1 MLWVGHNTVTNR
13 IDSKMPKRSG
23 AQSIVETTSEERLIP
38 EIRAR
43 LAKKLSHQGLHVSEI
58 ARVLRVTQPA
68 VTQYLKGRRGVALQ
82 GIAKIDILLDPLA
95 EKLFQRSREGLGVE
109 TAELLETARQ
119 IIVMNSGRRIAA
131 HEERDPRLA
140 KLLELLGNRL
150 RLELDAAEKYLEL
163 AKRASDNYTK
173 LLLRMI
179 AADSIR
185 HGDVISQLMS
195 WLENGGGSEG
205 SIPDEA
211 LLKSMLSLEDSA
223 GEASLTAEVEV
234 DHPVARLLLRWID
247 IDEGKHEKM
256 LSGLVSLSKK
266 RKAPYRRAPEAG

>member
-1 MLWVGHNTVTNR
+1 MT
-13 IDSKMPKRSG
+13 KRTLTRPWLE
-23 AQSIVETTSEERLIP
+23 AFSEERLIP

-43 LAKKLSHQGLHVSEI
+43 LAKKLSHQGLRVSEI
-58 ARVLRVTQPA
+58 ARALKVTQPA
-68 VTQYLKGRRGVALQ
+68 VTQYLKGRRGAALQ
-82 GIAKIDILLDPLA
+82 GVANVDILLDPLA
-95 EKLFQRSREGLGVE
+95 EKVGQRSRTGLGVE

-119 IIVMNSGRRIAA
+119 IIVMNAGRGSVVREESGSS
-131 HEERDPRLA
+131 HT
-140 KLLELLGNRL
+140 KLLELLNSRL

-163 AKRASDNYTK
+163 ANRASDDYTK

-195 WLENGGGSEG
+195 WLEAGSRFQG
-205 SIPDEA
+205 SLPDEA
-211 LLKSMLSLEDSA
+211 LLKSMLSIEDSA
-223 GEASLTAEVEV
+223 GEASLTDEVEV

-256 LSGLVSLSKK
+256 VGGLVALSADRRKSLQ
-266 RKAPYRRAPEAG
+266 RKRRAEG

>member
-1 MLWVGHNTVTNR
+1 VIGV
-13 IDSKMPKRSG
+13 P
-23 AQSIVETTSEERLIP
+23 SEERLIP

-43 LAKKLSHQGLHVSEI
+43 LAKKLAHQGFRVSEI
-58 ARVLRVTQPA
+58 AHALKVTQPA
-68 VTQYLKGRRGVALQ
+68 VTQYLKGRMGVTLQ
-82 GIAKIDILLDPLA
+82 GITNLDILLDPLA
-95 EKLFQRSREGLGVE
+95 EKLGQRVSSGLGVE

-119 IIVMNSGRRIAA
+119 IIVMNSGRSPAA
-131 HEERDPRLA
+131 QDTREPHLGR
-140 KLLELLGNRL
+140 LLELLGGRL

-163 AKRASDNYTK
+163 ANKASDNYTK

-195 WLENGGGSEG
+195 WLEAGGRSEG

-211 LLKSMLSLEDSA
+211 LLGGMLSIEDSA
-223 GEASLTAEVEV
+223 GEASLTKEVKV

-256 LSGLVSLSKK
+256 VSGLVALSAKR
-266 RKAPYRRAPEAG
+266 RKAIQRKTAAVD

>member
-1 MLWVGHNTVTNR
+1 
-13 IDSKMPKRSG
+13 MPKRNR
-23 AQSIVETTSEERLIP
+23 APITIETSSEERLMP

-43 LAKKLSHQGLHVSEI
+43 LAKKLSHQGLRVSEI
-58 ARVLRVTQPA
+58 AQVLKVTQPA
-68 VTQYLKGRRGVALQ
+68 VTQYLKGRRGVALP
-82 GIAKIDILLDPLA
+82 GTSSIDILLDPLA
-95 EKLFQRSREGLGVE
+95 EKLAQRSENGLGVE

-119 IIVMNSGRRIAA
+119 IIVMNTGRGIITK
-131 HEERDPRLA
+131 EREPHLG
-140 KLLELLGNRL
+140 KLMELLGGRL

-163 AKRASDNYTK
+163 ANRASDNYTK

-195 WLENGGGSEG
+195 WLETGGGVEG
-205 SIPDEA
+205 SVPDEA

-223 GEASLTAEVEV
+223 NEASLSKEVAV

-256 LSGLVSLSKK
+256 VSGLVSLSRQRKK
-266 RKAPYRRAPEAG
+266 IIQKKPALSN

>member
-1 MLWVGHNTVTNR
+1 MSKRNR
-13 IDSKMPKRSG
+13 
-23 AQSIVETTSEERLIP
+23 AQPRFENSSEERLIP

-43 LAKKLSHQGLHVSEI
+43 LAKKLSHRGLHVSEI
-58 ARVLRVTQPA
+58 ARILKVTQPA
-68 VTQYLKGRRGVALQ
+68 VTQYLKGRRGAVLQ
-82 GIAKIDILLDPLA
+82 DAPNIDILLDPLV
-95 EKLFQRSREGLGVE
+95 ENLSERSRTGLGVE

-119 IIVMNSGRRIAA
+119 IMVMNTGRGIVQQ
-131 HEERDPRLA
+131 EEREPRLS
-140 KLLELLGNRL
+140 KLMELLGGRL

-163 AKRASDNYTK
+163 ANRASDNYTK

-195 WLENGGGSEG
+195 WLEAGGRMEG

-211 LLKSMLSLEDSA
+211 LLKSMLAIEDSA
-223 GEASLTAEVEV
+223 GEASLTKEVEV

-256 LSGLVSLSKK
+256 VSGLVSLSANR
-266 RKAPYRRAPEAG
+266 RKARQRRTAQSG

>member
-1 MLWVGHNTVTNR
+1 MTKRTRPPNTVEN
-13 IDSKMPKRSG
+13 S
-23 AQSIVETTSEERLIP
+23 SEERLIP

-43 LAKKLSHQGLHVSEI
+43 LAKKLAHQGLRVGEI
-58 ARVLRVTQPA
+58 AKVLKVTQPA
-68 VTQYLKGRRGVALQ
+68 VTQYLRGKRGAAIQ
-82 GIAKIDILLDPLA
+82 GTTNTDILLDPLA
-95 EKLFQRSREGLGVE
+95 EKLAQRIRSGLGVE

-119 IIVMNSGRRIAA
+119 IIVMNTGRGIVTR
-131 HEERDPRLA
+131 EKEPRLGR
-140 KLLELLGNRL
+140 LMELLAGRL

-163 AKRASDNYTK
+163 ANRASDNYTK

-195 WLENGGGSEG
+195 WLEQGGGVEG
-205 SIPDEA
+205 SVPDET

-223 GEASLTAEVEV
+223 NEASLTKEVEV

-256 LSGLVSLSKK
+256 VSGLVSLSKQR
-266 RKAPYRRAPEAG
+266 RKSALRRPASES

>member
-1 MLWVGHNTVTNR
+1 
-13 IDSKMPKRSG
+13 MPKRSS
-23 AQSIVETTSEERLIP
+23 ARYTIEMTNEERLIP

-43 LAKKLSHQGLHVSEI
+43 LAKKLAHQGLRVSEI

-82 GIAKIDILLDPLA
+82 GITKIDILLDPLA
-95 EKLFQRSREGLGVE
+95 EKLGQRSREGLGVE

-119 IIVMNSGRRIAA
+119 IIVMNSGKVIAS
-131 HEERDPRLA
+131 HEHQDPGLG
-140 KLLELLGNRL
+140 KLLELLGGRL

-195 WLENGGGSEG
+195 WLETGGSSEG
-205 SIPDEA
+205 SIPDES

-223 GEASLTAEVEV
+223 GEASLTKEVEV

-266 RKAPYRRAPEAG
+266 RRSQSPRRVSEAS

>member
-1 MLWVGHNTVTNR
+1 
-13 IDSKMPKRSG
+13 MPKRTYSRPTF
-23 AQSIVETTSEERLIP
+23 ETSREERLIP

-43 LAKKLSHQGLHVSEI
+43 LAKKLSHQGFRVSEI
-58 ARVLRVTQPA
+58 ALALKVTQPA
-68 VTQYLKGRRGVALQ
+68 VTQYLKGRRGKALQ
-82 GIAKIDILLDPLA
+82 GVMNVDILLDPLA
-95 EKLFQRSREGLGVE
+95 EKLGQRSRSGLGVE

-119 IIVMNSGRRIAA
+119 VLVMNTGRGIITQ
-131 HEERDPRLA
+131 EEREPRRGR
-140 KLLELLGNRL
+140 LLELLGGRL

-163 AKRASDNYTK
+163 ANRASDNYTK

-195 WLENGGGSEG
+195 WLEAGGESEG

-211 LLKSMLSLEDSA
+211 LLKSMLAIEDSA
-223 GEASLTAEVEV
+223 GEASLTKEVEV

-247 IDEGKHEKM
+247 IDEGKHGKM
-256 LSGLVSLSKK
+256 VSGLVALSANRKK
-266 RKAPYRRAPEAG
+266 ALQRRAPASG